1 MGWRLLGVCWFTRIT
16 ARKALRHQRTIGL
29 PSHVRSGLR
38 IIKHAMPTIATVVVS
53 MVSYH

>member
-29 PSHVRSGLR
+29 PSHVRFGLR
-38 IIKHAMPTIATVVVS
+38 IIQSSMPTIATVTIS
-53 MVSYH
+53 MVADR